1 MLVRAMILQRFVLA
15 AALLATATTAAGCRT
30 IALPAGRWV
39 DLTHAFAEDTLTW
52 PTSDPFRLEVV
63 SAGVT
68 PRGYYYAANRFR
80 AAEHGGTHIDA
91 PVHFFEGGRT
101 VDKIP
106 LDRLVG
112 PAVVV
117 DVSAR
122 ALADRDYQIS
132 VSDLTDWEIRF
143 GRIPDGA
150 IVLLRTRYGAFWPDA
165 ERYLGT
171 ARRGAEGAEE
181 LHFPGLDPN
190 AAQWLV
196 TNRNIGAIGI
206 DTASI
211 DHGPSTLFQ
220 SHRTLF
226 RNDIPVLEN
235 VANLELLP
243 QTGSVVF
250 ALPMKIT
257 GGSGAPLRI
266 AALVP

>member
-1 MLVRAMILQRFVLA
+1 MSLRANVLQ
-15 AALLATATTAAGCRT
+15 LLLIVATCLPITAGCRT
-30 IALPAGRWV
+30 VVLPAGHWV
-39 DLTHAFAEDTLTW
+39 DLTHEFSADSLSW
-52 PTSDPFRLEVV
+52 PTADRFQLEVV
-63 SAGVT
+63 SEGVT
-68 PRGYYYAANRFR
+68 PLGYYYAANRFR

-101 VDKIP
+101 VDQIP
-106 LDRLVG
+106 LDDLIG

-122 ALADRDYQIS
+122 ALADRDYEVS
-132 VSDLTDWEIRF
+132 VTDLTNWEITF

-171 ARRGAEGAEE
+171 AKRGLDGAAE
-181 LHFPGLDPN
+181 LHFPGLHPN

-196 TNRNIGAIGI
+196 TNRHIGAIGI

-211 DHGPSTLFQ
+211 DHGPSTLFE
-220 SHRTLF
+220 SHRILF
-226 RNDIPVLEN
+226 GSDIPALEN
-235 VANLELLP
+235 VANLERLP
-243 QTGSVVF
+243 PTGSVVF
-250 ALPMKIT
+250 ALPMKIA

-266 AALVP
+266 VARVR

>member
-1 MLVRAMILQRFVLA
+1 MRPAALIPRSLLVA
-15 AALLATATTAAGCRT
+15 AALLSATVGCRT

-39 DLTHAFAEDTLTW
+39 DLTHEFSEDTLSW
-52 PTSDPFRLEVV
+52 PTSERFRLEVV

-68 PRGYYYAANRFR
+68 PLGYYYAANRFR
-80 AAEHGGTHIDA
+80 ASEHGGTHLDA
-91 PVHFFEGGRT
+91 PVHFSEGGRT
-101 VDKIP
+101 VDQIP

-122 ALADRDYQIS
+122 ALADRDYQVS
-132 VSDLTDWEIRF
+132 VTDLTDWEITF

-150 IVLLRTRYGAFWPDA
+150 IVLLRTRYAAFWPDA

-171 ARRGAEGAEE
+171 SRRGQEGAAE
-181 LHFPGLDPN
+181 LHFPGLHPN

-196 TNRNIGAIGI
+196 TNRNIAAIGI

-211 DHGPSTLFQ
+211 DHGPSTLFE
-220 SHRTLF
+220 SHRILF
-226 RNDIPVLEN
+226 RNDIPALEN
-235 VANLELLP
+235 VANMELLP
-243 QTGSVVF
+243 PKGSVVF
-250 ALPMKIT
+250 ALPMKIK
-257 GGSGAPLRI
+257 GGSGAPLRV

>member
-1 MLVRAMILQRFVLA
+1 MSLRASVLQRLLLA
-15 AALLATATTAAGCRT
+15 AALLPAVVGCRT

-39 DLTHAFAEDTLTW
+39 DLTHPFSAATLYW
-52 PTSDPFRLEVV
+52 PTANGFRLDVV
-63 SAGVT
+63 SEGVT
-68 PRGYYYAANRFR
+68 PRGYYYAANNIRT
-80 AAEHGGTHIDA
+80 AEHGGTHIDA
-91 PVHFFEGGRT
+91 PVHFFENGRT
-101 VDKIP
+101 VDRIP

-122 ALADRDYQIS
+122 SLADRDYEVS
-132 VSDLTDWEIRF
+132 VTDLTDWEITF

-150 IVLLRTRYGAFWPDA
+150 IVLLRTRYSAFWPDA

-171 ARRGAEGAEE
+171 ARRGPEGAAE
-181 LHFPGLDPN
+181 LHFPGLHPN

-211 DHGPSTLFQ
+211 DHGPSTLFE
-220 SHRTLF
+220 SHRILF
-226 RNDIPVLEN
+226 RNDIPALEN

-243 QTGSVVF
+243 PTGSVVF
-250 ALPMKIT
+250 ALPMKIE